1 MHTFYF
7 PKKDTWISSGSNLI
21 TGESQRDQNFGQD
34 EILELKKFYYDNS
47 LNHVTRVLVDFDLN
61 PLSQSIVNGEI
72 PLLGLTD
79 TTSRAFLR
87 LYEAEGN
94 KDNSSEYI
102 ISSHM
107 ISASWDEGTGKVI
120 DSPKVTDGCSWD
132 FRQNKPGSTS
142 ISWSN
147 DSAGKNND
155 GQDYITGSGF
165 TVSQSFSYESPDI
178 NMDMTVPILLQ
189 IAGNDNLYPT
199 DGYLLRFS
207 GSQEHA
213 TGSDG
218 VITYGD
224 LKFFSRNTNTIY
236 SPRLE
241 VKWNDSSF
249 DHNVTGSMTKIAMTG
264 KVDNYL
270 YMKGLRDSY
279 KEGERVKFR
288 VGARKRYIQKT
299 FDTSVQTVSGSYVPT
314 GSGWY
319 SIKDVATDETI
330 VPFGQFSSMSV
341 DTNGNYFNQYLD
353 GFYPDRVYKIL
364 LKVKYTDGQEHIFD
378 DNFEFKVKR

>member
-7 PKKDTWISSGSNLI
+7 PKKDTWISSGSNLT
-21 TGESQRDQNFGQD
+21 TGVSQRDQNFGQD
-34 EILELKKFYYDNS
+34 EILELKKFYHNTS
-47 LNHVTRVLVDFDLN
+47 LNHITRVLVDFDIN
-61 PLSQSIVNGEI
+61 PLSQSIAEGDI
-72 PLLGLTD
+72 PILGTG
-79 TTSRAFLR
+79 TSNSRAFIK

-102 ISSHM
+102 ISAHM

-120 DSPKVTDGCSWD
+120 DNPKVTDGCSWD

-142 ISWSN
+142 IRWSN
-147 DSAGKNND
+147 NSVGKNND
-155 GQDYITGSGF
+155 GQDYITGSGMF
-165 TVSQSFSYESPDI
+165 GTQSFSYESPDVNI
-178 NMDMTVPILLQ
+178 DMTVPLLLQ
-189 IAGNDNLYPT
+189 IYNNNNMYPT

-213 TGSDG
+213 SGSDD

-236 SPRLE
+236 SPKLE

-249 DHNVTGSMTKIAMTG
+249 DHNVTGSMTKINMTG
-264 KVDNYL
+264 KQDNYL
-270 YMKGLRDSY
+270 YMKGLRESY

-288 VGARKRYIQKT
+288 IGARKRYIQKT
-299 FDTSVQTVSGSYVPT
+299 FDTSVQTVSSSYVPT
-314 GSGWY
+314 GSGFY

-330 VPFGQFSSMSV
+330 VPFGQFTSMSV
-341 DTNGNYFNQYLD
+341 DTNGNYFNQWLD